1 MVLGREGAQAFDLR
15 GTLREQFSRFGE
27 ELFEPRRR
35 DDFHQTGHFVG
46 RIPERVR
53 DCARLQDVVARTR
66 QENLVADSSAEL
78 TFHDVGILVRVM
90 VQMRWNESSRLE
102 GMFDDGKRPVCFVA
116 RDFELD
122 PDSTYRNKLAFF
134 RRNRQTAMVLLSP
147 IHSNRRARASSN
159 PDDKFLRAGDAA
171 MSSRRGTSRNKYSA
185 PAGEARPCQR
195 RGLTPQGRG
204 TTAPPAVT
212 SRCSSLGGCRQRTTI
227 HSRPRRTSSSR
238 SSGGTASSGLS
249 STYAGTRGFSRAS
262 ATSAR
267 FSRLP
272 R

>member
-1 MVLGREGAQAFDLR
+1 MVVGRESAQPYELTSSLGD
-15 GTLREQFSRFGE
+15 QFSGAVEEYFG
-27 ELFEPRRR
+27 PGGR
-35 DDFHQTGHFVG
+35 DDFHQTGDSVG

-53 DCARLQDVVARTR
+53 DSARLQDVVPRTR

-78 TFHDVGILVRVM
+78 TLHDVGILVRVM

-102 GMFDDGKRPVCFVA
+102 GMFDDGKRSVCFVA
-116 RDFELD
+116 GDFELD
-122 PDSTYRNKLAFF
+122 PDSTCRMQLAFF
-134 RRNRQTAMVLLSP
+134 SRNRQTAMVLLSP

-171 MSSRRGTSRNKYSA
+171 MSSRRGTSRNKDSA

-212 SRCSSLGGCRQRTTI
+212 SRCSS
-227 HSRPRRTSSSR
+227 
-238 SSGGTASSGLS
+238 SGA
-249 STYAGTRGFSRAS
+249 
-262 ATSAR
+262 
-267 FSRLP
+267 
-272 R
+272 

>member
-27 ELFEPRRR
+27 EFFEPRRR

-53 DCARLQDVVARTR
+53 DSAWLQDVIPRTR

-78 TFHDVGILVRVM
+78 TLHDVGILIRVM
-90 VQMRWNESSRLE
+90 VQMRWNESSRLD
-102 GMFDDGKRPVCFVA
+102 GMLHDGKRSVGLVA
-116 RDFELD
+116 GDFELD
-122 PDSTYRNKLAFF
+122 PESTHRNKLAFF

-171 MSSRRGTSRNKYSA
+171 MSSRRGTSRNKDSA

-204 TTAPPAVT
+204 TTAPGSYVQVFLFGVPKANHDSFAAT
-212 SRCSSLGGCRQRTTI
+212 EDKLFAIFRRHGILGSDLYVCEDARIFQGLP
-227 HSRPRRTSSSR
+227 RPPRGS
-238 SSGGTASSGLS
+238 
-249 STYAGTRGFSRAS
+249 RGF
-262 ATSAR
+262 
-267 FSRLP
+267 P
-272 R
+272 G